1 MVVVVASSGD
11 DGKLPGPCAVYG
23 AGEYARSRVLA
34 RVFMRMHVGHVP
46 VAMASPLAS
55 WRLARL

>member
-23 AGEYARSRVLA
+23 AGEYASSRVLA
-34 RVFMRMHVGHVP
+34 RVFMRMRVGHVP
-46 VAMASPLAS
+46 GTGSYG
-55 WRLARL
+55 